1 MSRDTYEQRMIR
13 LDVVR
18 QAATTWA
25 KKYPE
30 GIRNMTISAH
40 EEPERVAYQ
49 LVSLI
54 AKHRVDHAVKVRYPE
69 NWVEALKEQL
79 LTVWTQD
86 PKKMRWIKLI
96 PKRVLR
102 KFLGSGVKYTIV
114 AIGADAFYPAI
125 DIPQEYRG
133 GMFINVIEPDK
144 RLRPWADGGDDGDY
158 ALPERF
164 RDDWK
169 PTEPIGGREW
179 PKR

>member
-1 MSRDTYEQRMIR
+1 MSHDTYEQRMIR

-18 QAATTWA
+18 QAATTYA

-30 GIRNMTISAH
+30 GIRNMVISAQ
-40 EEPERVAYQ
+40 EEPDRVAYQ

-102 KFLGSGVKYTIV
+102 KFLGNGVKYTIV
-114 AIGADAFYPAI
+114 TVSADAFYPAI
-125 DIPQEYRG
+125 DVPAEYRG
-133 GMFINVIEPDK
+133 GMFINVLAPEG
-144 RLRPWADGGDDGDY
+144 RRRPG
-158 ALPERF
+158 
-164 RDDWK
+164 DDWK